1 MISIRV
7 RLHPAFV
14 HASLNPQTGRTEDGD
29 GLGLKGTGN
38 IFANASAVLSMAAE
52 DMEDHFD
59 NMSLDDHMEKEL
71 ANEVEL
77 WRMETSSAGAVQSDT
92 GMHGMMSASFSSRQ
106 NSRCDARGSSGWL

>member
-1 MISIRV
+1 AVVFVPTMGNQLPTRCV
-7 RLHPAFV
+7 TTCNPACCV
-14 HASLNPQTGRTEDGD
+14 ACLNPQTARTEDGD

-77 WRMETSSAGAVQSDT
+77 WRMETSSAGA
-92 GMHGMMSASFSSRQ
+92 
-106 NSRCDARGSSGWL
+106 